1 MKKQNLLKVFVL
13 SAAMVAGLL
22 LPTTTNAQKSDRFFN
37 VVDNTYQDREDF
49 VINGNDS
56 EGGLSNYGIGEEAPV
71 GSGLLVFAAA
81 GAAYAFARR
90 KRSHKNVTLL
100 LACVM
105 LLGFTQCKKKVVETA
120 APNNAQT
127 VNITLD
133 VRGGSKVDVN
143 PYYNGTYAKVD
154 YEAGDMVYAVYKG
167 ELLTTMTYNST
178 TDKFEGTLPSPAP
191 EPDYST
197 PIWFYFLGGNGFTA
211 VEESSNVYSVDI
223 SDQTEHYPVIS
234 CEHSTT
240 PYEGVGEYTA
250 KLQNKCSIVKFN
262 DNAPADK
269 VLCVTGL
276 NNKAT
281 VDFSDGTFTYE
292 MINNGIIRMPSTNVQ
307 ESGRNIRWAIVLPQ
321 NDVTTAGDAGSVYT
335 RGRSHKGARPA
346 FDAAIG
352 ENQFL
357 DGREGRDGNYALDV
371 PVNDAPAGV
380 IDFTYSIAADKQ
392 VYFSK
397 GNLQFTRESTLDD
410 WSTGKWSFMEH
421 QYDIVETGDV
431 SENYAA
437 ETAVSLFGWGCTGY
451 QDDRT
456 NIANPTYAVNLY
468 HPYNTITSE
477 SSFVGNPFVYYG
489 PVVDGDGDGWV
500 YDEDVDAIY
509 DLSVT
514 HHSDWGYC
522 YDTYNENT
530 KWFTLSYDEWKYLI
544 NGRSNAL
551 KGLVTIADADAG
563 VNVLGLMLLPDNSNV
578 TINNAFN
585 DYSDNV
591 FDLKQWQNMEDL
603 GAALLTQSSYYR
615 RGTQLYSH
623 INKSCYWARDYCRV
637 NEFGQDLDLYESVDV
652 AWTMNIL
659 KEDEYNN
666 DDNGCMFS
674 AMDRYF
680 GCSVRLVYDIT
691 SSDK

>member
-1 MKKQNLLKVFVL
+1 MKKQNFLKVFIL

-22 LPTTTNAQKSDRFFN
+22 LPTSMSAQRSDGFFRGGETEIYEN
-37 VVDNTYQDREDF
+37 RESF

-56 EGGLSNYGIGEEAPV
+56 EGGLSNYGIGEVAPV
-71 GSGLLVFAAA
+71 GSGLLVLSAAA
-81 GAAYAFARR
+81 AAYALARR
-90 KRSHKNVTLL
+90 KRSRKAVALL

-120 APNNAQT
+120 APNNAPT

-133 VRGGSKVDVN
+133 VRGGSKVDVD

-154 YEAGDMVYAVYKG
+154 YEAGDVVYAVYKG

-178 TDKFEGTLPSPAP
+178 TEKFEGTLPSPAP

-197 PIWFYFLGGNGFTA
+197 PLWFYFIGGNGFTA
-211 VEESSNVYSVDI
+211 VEGSSNVYSVDI

-269 VLCVTGL
+269 VLCITGL
-276 NNKAT
+276 NNKVT

-292 MINNGIIRMPSTNVQ
+292 KINNGIIRMPSTNVQ
-307 ESGRNIRWAIVLPQ
+307 ESGRNIRWAICLPQ

-346 FDAAIG
+346 FAAAIG

-371 PVNDAPAGV
+371 PVNDVPAGV
-380 IDFTYSIAADKQ
+380 IDFAYSVDSDKQ

-410 WSTGKWSFMEH
+410 WSTGEWSFMEH

-456 NIANPTYAVNLY
+456 YIANPTYAVNLY
-468 HPYNTITSE
+468 HPYNTITTG
-477 SSFVGNPFVYYG
+477 SSFVGNPNVYYG
-489 PVVDGDGDGWV
+489 PVVDGNGDGWIAN
-500 YDEDVDAIY
+500 EDVDDTYGI
-509 DLSVT
+509 SVT
-514 HHSDWGYC
+514 HNSDWGYC
-522 YDTYNENT
+522 IGGADS
-530 KWFTLSYDEWKYLI
+530 KWFTMSVNEWVYLI
-544 NGRSNAL
+544 VNRRNANNEKL
-551 KGLVTIADADAG
+551 IGLATINVGAVSVT
-563 VNVLGLMLLPDNSNV
+563 GLLFLPDNSEV
-578 TINNAFN
+578 IINR
-585 DYSDNV
+585 DYSDYTDNV
-591 FDLKQWQNMEDL
+591 YDLKQWLCMEDL
-603 GAALLTQSSYYR
+603 GAIFIVRAYHR
-615 RGTQLYSH
+615 RGTTMYVDENQSY
-623 INKSCYWARDYCRV
+623 YWTRD
-637 NEFGQDLDLYESVDV
+637 LS
-652 AWTMNIL
+652 
-659 KEDEYNN
+659 DEYDELDKDVYFANAIEILE
-666 DDNGCMFS
+666 DGSYYDWNGAVPS
-674 AMDRYF
+674 VANRWF